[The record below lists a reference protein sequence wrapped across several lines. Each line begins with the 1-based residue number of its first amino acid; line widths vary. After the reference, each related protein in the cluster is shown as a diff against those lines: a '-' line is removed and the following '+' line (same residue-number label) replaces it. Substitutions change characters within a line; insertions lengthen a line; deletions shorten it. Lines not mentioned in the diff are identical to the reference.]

1 MIIVN
6 CAVDTIPVVT
16 EKTANNSISI
26 FSAAMKN
33 VASIGKAPKKF
44 FTHPTFLFVCLVYS
58 GTYITANSVL
68 TYHEYAQKDPLVA
81 KLGSTTLVNMTLGIL
96 KDRYF
101 AQVFS
106 GRPPEKFPL
115 MSWGLFVV
123 RDLMTIAAGFTVPA
137 YVSQSLQDRAIITN
151 EKVANAVAQVGV
163 PVTAQLLLTPIHILS
178 LDFYMNKVS
187 EMKGRW
193 QRVVHNAPDSTAIR
207 MGRVLFAYGI
217 GGVFNTNLRNVLR
230 ETFAYK

>member
-1 MIIVN
+1 M
-6 CAVDTIPVVT
+6 VT

-33 VASIGKAPKKF
+33 VKSIGLAPKKF
-44 FTHPTFLFVCLVYS
+44 FAHPTFLFVCLVYS
-58 GTYITANSVL
+58 GTYITANTVL

-115 MSWGLFVV
+115 TSWGLFVI

-151 EKVANAVAQVGV
+151 EKMANAVAQVGV
-163 PVTAQLLLTPIHILS
+163 PITAQLLLTPIHILS

-193 QRVVHNAPDSTAIR
+193 QRVVHNAPDTTAIR